1 MAHPASRL
9 MAQFA
14 TTKGRAILF
23 GTLAATTAFGASTFA
38 PNAFG
43 AKDDKNKPMQPPNI
57 PMNGPSPKAFG
68 FGFGDHRYQS
78 FNPSAKAIEIGI
90 GLIQRWTSGF

>member
-1 MAHPASRL
+1 MAASRM

-23 GTLAATTAFGASTFA
+23 GTLAATTAFGASNFA
-38 PNAFG
+38 PFG
-43 AKDDKNKPMQPPNI
+43 GPKEDNPNIPKQPPNI

-68 FGFGDHRYQS
+68 FGFGDHGYQS
-78 FNPSAKAIEIGI
+78 FNPRAKALEIGI
-90 GLIQRWTSGF
+90 GLLQRWTSGF